1 MIGKNIEDFGLFVL
15 MSFRAIEKLTL
26 DAFMEFRKTNSSKKK
41 NCPILK
47 FVLAIRHIG
56 FDQELP
62 SHWAIILSK
71 KYAHLSGMKLL
82 SCNILS
88 DLKKKPAR
96 RL

>member
-1 MIGKNIEDFGLFVL
+1 MLL
-15 MSFRAIEKLTL
+15 WSFEKPILQ
-26 DAFMEFRKTNSSKKK
+26 KK